1 MGTSVKLIAELRSKT
16 SASFASCKEA
26 LEATNENMEEAVVYL
41 RKKGLADIKGR
52 AERNANEGTIGH
64 YIHAGSKIGVLV
76 EINSE
81 TDFVAKSADFQLFA
95 KELAIHIAATN
106 PQYISPEEVP
116 TDTLEK
122 EAEIALN
129 GVDKNKPA
137 QILEK
142 IKQGRLQKYYQ
153 EVCLLEQQFVKD
165 QNLTI
170 KDMLGALASKVG
182 EKIVIKRFVRFVVG

>member
-1 MGTSVKLIAELRSKT
+1 MAIDVKLIQELRTKT
-16 SASFASCKEA
+16 SAPIGDCKKA
-26 LEATNENMEEAVVYL
+26 LETTSGNMEEAIVYL
-41 RKKGLADIKGR
+41 RKKGLADINKR
-52 AERNANEGTIGH
+52 AEKTANEGTIGH
-64 YIHAGSKIGVLV
+64 YIHAGSKIGVLT
-76 EINSE
+76 EINCE
-81 TDFVAKSADFQLFA
+81 TDFVAKSPDFQNFA

-106 PQYISPEEVP
+106 PIYITPEEVP
-116 TDTLEK
+116 TDILER

-129 GVDKNKPA
+129 GVDKNKSA

-165 QNLTI
+165 PNLSI

-182 EKIVIKRFVRFVVG
+182 EKIVIKRFVRYVVG